1 MTQPTNQNP
10 VPKAAKLTD
19 ALLTCAD
26 WDDPVDVAYKVSE
39 AASQYTYDYC
49 RQPLPAKIQARI
61 AELEAHVQEVDDDGD
76 DFPYVK
82 GNAIGMLNGFREC
95 AELVAHSAKYTVLVK
110 GLIDAVEEIL
120 QTPEPW
126 PNNEAVLEWDRV
138 KADALSALQANKE
151 IEDGN

>member
-1 MTQPTNQNP
+1 MTQPTNHP
-10 VPKAAKLTD
+10 VPDAAKLTD

-95 AELVAHSAKYTVLVK
+95 AELVAHSQPEEYEKPLGQVTAQDGTVYPSI
-110 GLIDAVEEIL
+110 GEYIDD
-120 QTPEPW
+120 
-126 PNNEAVLEWDRV
+126 N
-138 KADALSALQANKE
+138 
-151 IEDGN
+151 